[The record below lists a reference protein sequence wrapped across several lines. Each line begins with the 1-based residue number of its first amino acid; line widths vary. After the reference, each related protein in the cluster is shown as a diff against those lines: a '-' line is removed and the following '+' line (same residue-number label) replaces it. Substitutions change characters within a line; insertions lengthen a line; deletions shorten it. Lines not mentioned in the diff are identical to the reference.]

1 MKTRECLSIQE
12 KKLSAGDTY
21 RVIMSPIVGVNKPK
35 SFFGQSGR
43 PHPNGEFPF
52 VHRQSFSGVVRSCGH
67 LIQRIHSGAISARP
81 ILGLVKRLVGQ
92 LR

>member
-1 MKTRECLSIQE
+1 MKIAGFLSIME

-21 RVIMSPIVGVNKPK
+21 KGTMSPRIGVNKPK
-35 SFFGQSGR
+35 SYFGQSGR

-52 VHRQSFSGVVRSCGH
+52 IHRESFSGVVRSCGL

-92 LR
+92 L

>member
-1 MKTRECLSIQE
+1 MKIAGFLSIME

-21 RVIMSPIVGVNKPK
+21 KGTMSPRIGVNKPK
-35 SFFGQSGR
+35 SHFGQSGR

-52 VHRQSFSGVVRSCGH
+52 VHRESFSGVVRSCGH

-81 ILGLVKRLVGQ
+81 IVGLVKRLVAKI
-92 LR
+92 

>member
-1 MKTRECLSIQE
+1 MKTQECLSIQE
-12 KKLSAGDTY
+12 KKSLAGDTY
-21 RVIMSPIVGVNKPK
+21 RAIMSPTTGVNKPK
-35 SFFGQSGR
+35 SYFGQSGR

-52 VHRQSFSGVVRSCGH
+52 IHRESFSGVVRSCGH

-81 ILGLVKRLVGQ
+81 ILGLAKRLVGQ

>member
-1 MKTRECLSIQE
+1 MKTRECLSIME

-21 RVIMSPIVGVNKPK
+21 RAIMLPIIGGNKLK
-35 SFFGQSGR
+35 SYFGQSGR

-52 VHRQSFSGVVRSCGH
+52 IHRQSFSGVVRSCGH
-67 LIQRIHSGAISARP
+67 LIQRISSRAISARP

-92 LR
+92 I

>member
-1 MKTRECLSIQE
+1 MKTKECLSIME
-12 KKLSAGDTY
+12 KKLSAVDTY
-21 RVIMSPIVGVNKPK
+21 RAIMSPTTGGNRAK
-35 SFFGQSGR
+35 SYFGQSGR

-52 VHRQSFSGVVRSCGH
+52 IHRESFSGVVRSCGL

-81 ILGLVKRLVGQ
+81 ILGLAKRLVGQ

>member
-21 RVIMSPIVGVNKPK
+21 KGTMSPRIGVNKPK
-35 SFFGQSGR
+35 SYFGQSGR

-52 VHRQSFSGVVRSCGH
+52 IHRESFSGVVRSCGH
-67 LIQRIHSGAISARP
+67 FIQRIHSGAISARP
-81 ILGLVKRLVGQ
+81 IVGLVKRLVGKV
-92 LR
+92 